1 MEKGL
6 QERYAKFERFDLDGG
21 HPVLDFTNTTDT
33 VELRGTGKDDDYLG
47 DYLDLLAW
55 CHRTGYL
62 PETAINELARHAAH
76 HPKEAT
82 AALEKA
88 HELREAVFG
97 LLHAWLQG
105 RPPPSEQLVIFN
117 RHLKQAL
124 AQAFLRR
131 GSTPGQRYALDLEH
145 SEKPLEDIALRLAQ
159 QAADLL
165 TRLDAARLK
174 ICSNPKCGWLF
185 LDTTRNASRRWC
197 DMAAC
202 GNRAKAKRF
211 YSRKKLAV
219 ATPLGEER
227 QPAPGQ

>member
-1 MEKGL
+1 MKKEL
-6 QERYAKFERFDLDGG
+6 QERYIKFERFDLDGG

-62 PETAINELARHAAH
+62 PEAAIDELAQHAAR
-76 HPKEAT
+76 HPKEAA

-88 HELREAVFG
+88 RELREAVFG

-105 RPPPSEQLVIFN
+105 RPPPSEQLAVFN
-117 RHLKQAL
+117 RHLRQAL
-124 AQAFLRR
+124 ARAFLRG
-131 GSTPGQRYALDLEH
+131 GSTPGQDYALELER
-145 SEKPLEDIALRLAQ
+145 SEKPLEDIALRLTQ
-159 QAADLL
+159 QAAELL
-165 TRLDAARLK
+165 TGLDTARLK

-211 YSRKKLAV
+211 YSRKKKSRSAGL
-219 ATPLGEER
+219 LSD
-227 QPAPGQ
+227 Q

>member
-1 MEKGL
+1 MEEGLEKSL

-62 PETAINELARHAAH
+62 PEASIEGLARYAAR
-76 HPKEAT
+76 HPREA
-82 AALEKA
+82 AEALGKA
-88 HELREAVFG
+88 RELREAVFE

-105 RPPPSEQLVIFN
+105 RPPPAEPLAVFN
-117 RHLKQAL
+117 RHLRQAL
-124 AQAFLRR
+124 ARAFLRG
-131 GSTPGQRYALDLEH
+131 GSMPGQRYALDLEH

-165 TRLDAARLK
+165 TSLDTARLK

-197 DMAAC
+197 DMGAC
-202 GNRAKAKRF
+202 GNRAKARRHYAK
-211 YSRKKLAV
+211 KKLTANQ
-219 ATPLGEER
+219 A
-227 QPAPGQ
+227 